1 MYVHISYI
9 YIYIYIYI
17 NVYIFDLFLL
27 YLIYTDLLSETMFL
41 TSSI

>member
-1 MYVHISYI
+1 MYVHIS

-27 YLIYTDLLSETMFL
+27 YLIYTDLFSETMFL

>member
-1 MYVHISYI
+1 MYIYRT